1 MAAMAGRQDRSTR
14 PTESGPRGRQFP
26 GLRVVIAED
35 EAITALHLKAMVA
48 DLGHR
53 VCAVEATAD
62 GAVASAGRHHPD
74 VVLMDIRLAGG
85 GDGVNAACR
94 IRHQHG
100 IRSLFVTADTD
111 AHTRERLSHAE
122 PLGVLDK
129 PCTMQQVAKALRKIQ
144 GGLT

>member
-1 MAAMAGRQDRSTR
+1 MAVMTGRQDSGMR
-14 PTESGPRGRQFP
+14 PTRSAARGRQP
-26 GLRVVIAED
+26 CALRVMIAED
-35 EAITALHLKAMVA
+35 EALTALHLQALVA

-74 VVLMDIRLAGG
+74 MVLMDIRLAGG

-94 IRHQHG
+94 IRRQHG

-111 AHTRERLSHAE
+111 AHTRERLRDAE

-129 PCTMQQVAKALRKIQ
+129 PYTSQEVARALRKVQ
-144 GGLT
+144 GSLT

>member
-1 MAAMAGRQDRSTR
+1 MAAMAGRQDRSGRRTA
-14 PTESGPRGRQFP
+14 PRGERCS

-35 EAITALHLKAMVA
+35 EAITALHLRALIA

-62 GAVASAGRHHPD
+62 GAIASAARHHPD

-85 GDGVNAACR
+85 GDGVTAACR
-94 IRHQHG
+94 IRRQHG

-111 AHTRERLSHAE
+111 AHTRERLQHAE

-129 PCTMQQVAKALRKIQ
+129 PYTPQAIARALRKVQ